1 MVLQPEKREPFLALF
16 RPSSRVDFVR
26 GPSRE
31 DAVTLAVTL
40 RPNRRSSAA
49 HWSMERK
56 FPAPLRCRAF
66 MCAAAA
72 WLVS

>member
-1 MVLQPEKREPFLALF
+1 LVLQPEKREPSLALF

-31 DAVTLAVTL
+31 DARAVTL

-49 HWSMERK
+49 QWSMERK
-56 FPAPLRCRAF
+56 FPAPLSCRAF